1 MTDRFEE
8 TFEALLGSVK
18 DKIANVEESRPPK
31 ETSRESR
38 KDPYSG
44 EHADEDYS
52 EDDYTMDS
60 ELGDSETGDTG
71 DGDDARPAGRSV
83 RAEPAGAFV
92 ASEGRVERFV
102 KLAKGAYL
110 VPNYVSD
117 YLMKNLSLG
126 EQSVFHRLYRL
137 SRGFHKKTEPITVR
151 SLAESCGL
159 SPKLTANIIKALAS
173 KRILKIIY
181 SNPFTKKVKF
191 KLVLPREVEQKM
203 VVCGICH
210 NLILDDEEW
219 KYYPITVPVNGR
231 SQAVAGHVEC
241 VEGEPFLESRPVA

>member
-18 DKIANVEESRPPK
+18 DKIQKVEQPA
-31 ETSRESR
+31 
-38 KDPYSG
+38 
-44 EHADEDYS
+44 ADEYA
-52 EDDYTMDS
+52 
-60 ELGDSETGDTG
+60 LTGDT
-71 DGDDARPAGRSV
+71 DSEAGIVEADTETAVMAAQIDTSM
-83 RAEPAGAFV
+83 
-92 ASEGRVERFV
+92 EGGVDLGIATEVQVERYI

-126 EQSVFHRLYRL
+126 EQSVFNRLYRL

-151 SLAESCGL
+151 NLADSCGL
-159 SPKLTANIIKALAS
+159 NPKLTANIIKALAS

-203 VVCGICH
+203 IVCGVCH
-210 NLILDDEEW
+210 NLIMDDEEW
-219 KYYPITVPVNGR
+219 KYFPITVPVSGR
-231 SQAVAGHVEC
+231 AQAISAHVEC
-241 VEGEPFLESRPVA
+241 VEGEAFLDGDGTPAA

>member
-8 TFEALLGSVK
+8 TFETLLGSVK
-18 DKIANVEESRPPK
+18 DKIRSVE
-31 ETSRESR
+31 
-38 KDPYSG
+38 DPVD
-44 EHADEDYS
+44 ADTERAEDFLGAS
-52 EDDYTMDS
+52 TTTAPHGPDS
-60 ELGDSETGDTG
+60 EAHDAGDADDVARISETEI
-71 DGDDARPAGRSV
+71 DDDRTDPS
-83 RAEPAGAFV
+83 EQAFM
-92 ASEGRVERFV
+92 ASEVEVERFV

-126 EQSVFHRLYRL
+126 EQSVFQRLYRL
-137 SRGFHKKTEPITVR
+137 SRGFHRKTEPITVR
-151 SLAESCGL
+151 ALADACGL
-159 SPKLTANIIKALAS
+159 NPKLTANIIKALAS

-219 KYYPITVPVNGR
+219 KYFPITVPVNGR
-231 SQAVAGHVEC
+231 AQAIAAHEDC
-241 VEGEPFLESRPVA
+241 VEGRPFVEAKPT